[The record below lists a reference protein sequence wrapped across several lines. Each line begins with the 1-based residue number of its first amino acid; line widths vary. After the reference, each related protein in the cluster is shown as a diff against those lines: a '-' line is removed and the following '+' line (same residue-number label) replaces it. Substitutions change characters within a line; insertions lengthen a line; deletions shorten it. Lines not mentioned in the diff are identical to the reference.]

1 MKTFLIVVLF
11 TLVGELC
18 GDAAPDDAQVET
30 AVRATRSHYQEIN
43 AHAANYRQIKKE
55 LSGFSTEGGALVAF
69 FDGDALVKMVATF
82 YGESGEATEE
92 YYYWEGKLIF
102 VFRADSDY
110 DGLRS
115 GKIVRTAEDRFYFRD
130 GVLIR
135 WVDPHAEPVVPS
147 SGSFLEKQRECLQN
161 AATFEREAR

>member
-1 MKTFLIVVLF
+1 MKTI
-11 TLVGELC
+11 LVAAILAVFGWTR
-18 GDAAPDDAQVET
+18 GNAAPDDSQVEA
-30 AVRATRSHYQEIN
+30 AVRDTRAHYQEIN
-43 AHAANYRQIKKE
+43 AHAAKYRQVKKE
-55 LSGFSTEGGALVAF
+55 LSGFSMEGGALVAF
-69 FDGDALVKMVATF
+69 FDGDALVKTVATF

-102 VFRADSDY
+102 VFRTDSDY

-130 GVLIR
+130 GALIR
-135 WVDPHAEPVVPS
+135 WVDPHAEPVPP
-147 SGSFLEKQRECLQN
+147 GSDAFRQKQKELLQN